1 MHGSHMTPPPQKERS
16 IIVPEKVKRK
26 KTKQERIKAEILR
39 LKRIFKD
46 LSDKEKKVNE
56 GLIGRAATL
65 LVLIEDLEAD
75 ILENGTVELFSQ
87 SENQIPYER
96 ARPTVQQFNSMQTNY
111 QKVMKQLSD
120 FIEKSPAKVV
130 DDGFG
135 DFVERKNS

>member
-1 MHGSHMTPPPQKERS
+1 ME
-16 IIVPEKVKRK
+16 VKKTNRE
-26 KTKQERIKAEILR
+26 KTKQERIKTETLR

-46 LSDKEKKVNE
+46 LSDKEKKMNE
-56 GLIGRAATL
+56 GLIVRAATL
-65 LVLIEDLEAD
+65 RILIEDLEAD
-75 ILENGTVELFSQ
+75 IIENGTVELFSQ
-87 SENQIPYER
+87 SEHQAPYER

-120 FIEKSPAKVV
+120 FIEKSPAKAI